1 MKVPDYGQEP
11 STPTDDAPPSP
22 ALAAAL
28 DWAAKGWP
36 VFPLRPKDKTP
47 AIPSAHKGDKG
58 SKCDGR
64 CGRFG
69 HGVLDASTDPEVIRR
84 LFDPYPN
91 ANIGGAATGR
101 VIFDFDHQ
109 HGAEIADAFPETRE
123 HLSGRGNGN
132 AHRIYRVGGDLARL
146 IKPRAHVL
154 GPGVDVRST
163 HGSYVVLPPSLHP
176 DTLKPYTVANP
187 EVPEHDLTD
196 DDVRAIFAAYGKPAP
211 GERRTPETGSERP
224 SRDTGAAGGLFARSE
239 AMQALL
245 NPPTRG
251 TGETNVSLARVAG
264 YYARLFRESRELYD
278 HHIDQWLATVD
289 PGYEDRDKVRESI
302 WETEHSKEGDRAR
315 RVEERVEFKLIEHE
329 AKGLFT
335 RALAELEPA
344 EPFDVGSLAEILARP
359 DTERFRVG
367 GLLLSEG
374 FTTVVAARK
383 TGKTTFN
390 LNLADSL
397 LSGRDFLGQFPVEPV
412 EGRIALLNFEVAAKQ
427 VAHWA
432 SLVGVDPDRFDIV
445 TLRGRRNPLLHPQ
458 DRADL
463 AKYLRERE
471 VEFLFVDPFSRAFYG
486 DSQQDNT
493 QVQAFLSDLDVFA
506 RSEVGATDVVLNV
519 HAGWNADRSRGASA
533 LEDHPDSI
541 IWLKPGDREKGDR
554 STYIEAK
561 GRDVDVEEMQLAFD
575 PATYR
580 LSLTGEGSRREVKL
594 AQKQSDLEPA
604 ILRLVAAEPG
614 INTKGITENLRTS
627 RVPFQKGD
635 ETKALKAMLDA
646 GRIGWRKGERNAS
659 LWYPAGHPDAVTKAP
674 LAGVEEVGF

>member
-1 MKVPDYGQEP
+1 MKVPEYGQEP
-11 STPTDDAPPSP
+11 STPTHDAIPSP

-28 DWAAKGWP
+28 DWAAQGWP
-36 VFPLRPKDKTP
+36 VFPLRANEKTP
-47 AIPSAHKGDKG
+47 AIPSAHKGEKG

-84 LFDPYPN
+84 LFASYPN

-101 VIFDFDHQ
+101 VIFDFDRQ
-109 HGAEIADAFPETRE
+109 HGAETADAFPETRE
-123 HLSGRGNGN
+123 HVSGRGNGN
-132 AHRIYRVGGDLARL
+132 THRIYRVGGDLARL
-146 IKPRAHVL
+146 IRPGAHVL
-154 GPGVDVRST
+154 GQGVDVRST

-176 DTLKPYTVANP
+176 DTLKPYTVAN
-187 EVPEHDLTD
+187 ETVPEHVLTD

-211 GERRTPETGSERP
+211 GERKTPETGSERP
-224 SRDTGAAGGLFARSE
+224 SRDTGATGGLFAQSE
-239 AMQALL
+239 AMRALL

-278 HHIDQWLATVD
+278 HHVDQWLATVD

-302 WETEHSKEGDRAR
+302 WETEHSKEGERAR
-315 RVEERVEFKLIEHE
+315 RVEDRVESKLIEHE

-335 RALAELEPA
+335 RALAELDPA

-463 AKYLRERE
+463 AKHLRARE

-493 QVQAFLSDLDVFA
+493 QVQTFLSDLDVFA

-575 PATYR
+575 PTTYR

-594 AQKQSDLEPA
+594 AQKQNDLEPA
-604 ILRLVAAEPG
+604 ILQLVAAEPG
-614 INTKGITENLRTS
+614 INTKGITENLRTA

-635 ETKALKAMLDA
+635 ETKTLKAMLDS
-646 GRIGWRKGERNAS
+646 GRIGWRKGDRNAS

>member
-1 MKVPDYGQEP
+1 M
-11 STPTDDAPPSP
+11 
-22 ALAAAL
+22 
-28 DWAAKGWP
+28 
-36 VFPLRPKDKTP
+36 FPLRRNDKTP
-47 AIPSAHKGDKG
+47 AIPSAHKGEKG
-58 SKCDGR
+58 PKCDGR
-64 CGRFG
+64 CGKLG
-69 HGVLDASTDPEVIRR
+69 HGVLDASTDPEAIRR
-84 LFDPYPN
+84 LFARYPD
-91 ANIGGAATGR
+91 ANIGGATLGR
-101 VIFDFDHQ
+101 VVFDFDVQ
-109 HGAEIADAFPETRE
+109 HGGKQSDVFPTTRE

-132 AHRIYRVGGDLARL
+132 SHLIYRVGGDLARL
-146 IKPRAHVL
+146 IRPGAHVL
-154 GPGVDVRST
+154 GHGIDIRAT

-176 DTLKPYTVANP
+176 DTLKPYTVAD
-187 EVPEHDLTD
+187 ESVPEHTLTD
-196 DDVRAIFAAYGKPAP
+196 DEVRAIFAAHGKPAP
-211 GERRTPETGSERP
+211 GERKTPDAGSSLASLDLPEG
-224 SRDTGAAGGLFARSE
+224 GAWFGGSGVV
-239 AMQALL
+239 QLL
-245 NPPTRG
+245 GSPPERG
-251 TGETNVSLARVAG
+251 TGEMNDWLTRVAG
-264 YYARLFRESRELYD
+264 HYAQQYRTKRDLYEWHVRD
-278 HHIDQWLATVD
+278 AAAKVD
-289 PGYEDRDKVRESI
+289 PDYEDTEKVLESI
-302 WETEHSKEGDRAR
+302 WATEQAKPEDADERQQ
-315 RVEERVEFKLIEHE
+315 RVAERVESKLVEHE
-329 AKGLFT
+329 AKALFART
-335 RALAELEPA
+335 LAELEPA

-359 DTERFRVG
+359 DTERFRVD

-432 SLVGVDPDRFDIV
+432 NLVGVDPDRFDIV

-463 AKYLRERE
+463 AEYLRGRK

-486 DSQQDNT
+486 ESQQDNT

-561 GRDVDVEEMQLAFD
+561 GRDVDIEEMQLAFD
-575 PATYR
+575 PTTYR

-604 ILRLVAAEPG
+604 ILRAVAAEPG
-614 INTKGITENLRTS
+614 INTKGVTENLRTAG
-627 RVPFQKGD
+627 VPFQKGD
-635 ETKALKAMLDA
+635 ETKTLKAMLEG
-646 GRIGWRKGERNAS
+646 GRIGWKKGERNAS

-674 LAGVEEVGF
+674 LAGVGEVGF